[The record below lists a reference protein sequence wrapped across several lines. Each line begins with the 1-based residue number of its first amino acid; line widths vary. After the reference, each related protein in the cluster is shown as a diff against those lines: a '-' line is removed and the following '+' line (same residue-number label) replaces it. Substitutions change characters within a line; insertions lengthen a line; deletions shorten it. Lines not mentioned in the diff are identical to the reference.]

1 MNKLFF
7 AAALF
12 LLCSFSVSGNYDI
25 TTIRLDKKKS
35 SITYHLSHPLHEW
48 DGISNDIDG
57 VVQIDDKSNVI
68 TKVALTTRISSF
80 DSKNSNRDSHMLEV
94 TEALKYPSVTFVS
107 TAIKDNGSSLEVT
120 GKITFHN
127 VTKEVSFTAAANLKE
142 KTKQISGN
150 FVLLLE
156 DFKIDRPS
164 LMMMKTNNEMKMSFA
179 VEYTVNK

>member
-1 MNKLFF
+1 MNKFF
-7 AAALF
+7 LAALV
-12 LLCSFSVSGNYDI
+12 LALSSFSLSNYNDI
-25 TTIRLDKKKS
+25 KTVRLDKSKS

-57 VVQIDDKSNVI
+57 VVQFDDKSSVI
-68 TKVALTTRISSF
+68 TKVALTTKISSF
-80 DSKNSNRDSHMLEV
+80 DSKNSNRDSHLLEV

-127 VTKEVSFTAAANLKE
+127 VTKDINFTAASISKD
-142 KTKQISGN
+142 KTRQVSGN

-164 LMMMKTNNEMKMSFA
+164 LMMMKTDNEMKMKFS
-179 VEYTVNK
+179 VEYTVTK